1 MTTHK
6 AACSTDITAG
16 LLDELLDAINDCPD
30 PAPGV
35 WERFGQ
41 VVGYSKELRQ
51 FLATEAGA
59 ARFNTFIRDYRLA
72 YVIDGPDQA
81 LQVAHE
87 FTAEVQH
94 FAEAT
99 SHE

>member
-1 MTTHK
+1 MTDPL
-6 AACSTDITAG
+6 AAI
-16 LLDELLDAINDCPD
+16 LDDLLDALNHCPN

-41 VVGYSKELRQ
+41 VVGYTKELRQ

-72 YVIDGPDQA
+72 YLLADNPEEACEA
-81 LQVAHE
+81 LSKE
-87 FTAEVQH
+87 FTAEVRAFQG
-94 FAEAT
+94 AGDL
-99 SHE
+99 